1 MEGSAG
7 IKLCS
12 AAENDFQA
20 KNMNDDDSIKKPNIG
35 KYENGLIMMVQQNE
49 M

>member
-7 IKLCS
+7 IKLRS

-20 KNMNDDDSIKKPNIG
+20 KVVNDDDSIKG
-35 KYENGLIMMVQQNE
+35 KDMGMDNGGTAGRNVRNN
-49 M
+49 